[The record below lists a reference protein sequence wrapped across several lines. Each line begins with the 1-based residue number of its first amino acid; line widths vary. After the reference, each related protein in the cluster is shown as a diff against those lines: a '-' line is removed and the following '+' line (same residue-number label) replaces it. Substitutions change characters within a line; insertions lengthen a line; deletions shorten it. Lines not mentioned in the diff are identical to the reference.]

1 MNVRELIRGLIRPP
15 AMAESD
21 KARRLEVSRPAEVV
35 APKRDLLAALYIT
48 GSGIEFGA
56 LHFPLAVPSGTI
68 VRYADMY
75 TDAELHQAFPDVAD
89 IRPVD
94 FVTDLEAMA
103 GIDDASQDFVIAN
116 HVLEHVE
123 DPLSALRSLARV
135 LRPGGIAYLALPD
148 KRFTFDRERRIT
160 PLDHVVRDHVEGPDG
175 SLLEH
180 YQEWVRCVDGFR
192 GAEYDTRVAL
202 MMRQRSNI
210 HFHVWDYPAMLELF
224 SYVAGQS
231 GIGLGV
237 ETSMLNGI
245 EVVWILRK
253 NLS

>member
-1 MNVRELIRGLIRPP
+1 MNAREFLRALVSPLASPP
-15 AMAESD
+15 
-21 KARRLEVSRPAEVV
+21 EVSRPAEVIV
-35 APKRDLLAALYIT
+35 PKREMLARLYIA

-56 LHFPLAVPSGTI
+56 LHCPLEVPCGTL
-68 VRYADMY
+68 VRYADRHA
-75 TDAELHQAFPDVAD
+75 DAALHRAFPGVAG

-123 DPLSALRSLARV
+123 DPLRALRSMARV

-148 KRFTFDRERRIT
+148 KRFTFDKERRIT
-160 PLDHVVRDHVEGPDG
+160 SLDHLVRDHAEGPDG

-180 YQEWVRCVDGFR
+180 YEEWVRCVDGFR
-192 GAEYDTRVAL
+192 GAQYDTRIAL

-224 SYVAGQS
+224 SYVARQS
-231 GIGLGV
+231 DIGLDV
-237 ETSMLNGI
+237 EVSMLNGI
-245 EVVWILRK
+245 EVVWVLARR
-253 NLS
+253 